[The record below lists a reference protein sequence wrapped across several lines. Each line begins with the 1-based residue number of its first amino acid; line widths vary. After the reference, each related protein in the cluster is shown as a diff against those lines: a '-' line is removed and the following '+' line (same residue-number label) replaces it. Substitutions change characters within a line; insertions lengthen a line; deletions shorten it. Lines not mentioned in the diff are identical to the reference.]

1 MLTFSISQWQSW
13 AAHLPD
19 KAAWE
24 QWAKSPFPPLGGPA
38 SAPRLDFLPPM
49 QRRRLSDM
57 ARGVFA
63 CAWPLAEPQTG
74 SPMPLVF
81 ASRHGET
88 SRSFPLLQTLAADEP
103 LSPTS
108 FCLSV
113 HNAIAA
119 QWSILRGETVESV
132 ALSAE
137 DDGLEHA
144 FVEAGLLLA
153 AEHKQVLVVIVEESP
168 PKAYAPWISDVPFSY
183 VAAFVV
189 CAGQDC
195 SLTLNPPKDAIAHNP
210 ETPQHHCPPPLNFVR
225 HLLLKTPIWQHV
237 NKNSSRLWQ
246 WTQQATTQLAKSESH
261 SA

>member
-1 MLTFSISQWQSW
+1 MLTFSIPQWQSW

-19 KAAWE
+19 KPAW
-24 QWAKSPFPPLGGPA
+24 QRWAREEDTATESSTEARP
-38 SAPRLDFLPPM
+38 PRLDFLPPM
-49 QRRRLSDM
+49 QRRRLSSM
-57 ARGVFA
+57 ARTVFS
-63 CAWPLAEPQTG
+63 CAWPLAEQHPN
-74 SPMPLVF
+74 MPLVF

-119 QWSILRGETVESV
+119 QWSILRGETAESV
-132 ALSAE
+132 ALSSA

-144 FVEAGLLLA
+144 FVEAGLLLSA
-153 AEHKQVLVVIVEESP
+153 GHSQVLVVIAEESP
-168 PKAYAPWISDVPFSY
+168 PKAYLPWIFDVPFSY

-189 CAGQDC
+189 SAGQDWR
-195 SLTLNPPKDAIAHNP
+195 LTLNSPKDAFPPTRAHP
-210 ETPQHHCPPPLNFVR
+210 RQRCPNPLNLVR
-225 HLLLKTPIWQHV
+225 HLLLQTSSWQHV
-237 NKNSSRLWQ
+237 NDNASRTWK
-246 WTQQATTQLAKSESH
+246 WMQQPATTPAKAKPQ